1 MPTHPHGDVLRE
13 LRDEWRRLGRSP
25 EARKSVELLRS
36 DPGVVLPHGVVDL
49 DGIVTILEPRGG
61 LTQLE
66 RAELVS
72 VLLARAQDPLIR
84 RCLLQTLLPG
94 IVSVARQ
101 LQFGAGIADSARS
114 FLADAITEA
123 VELLDT
129 WAGRR
134 RAYAGPDL
142 LNALRCRVRRRMLAD
157 KRRRMELVG
166 DDARLDRPVH
176 DVRDELV
183 RALRVA
189 AEHDVTD
196 VDLLYARTV
205 LGYSTSELAHAVGV
219 TSGVLHRRLVAASRP
234 YVASS

>member
-1 MPTHPHGDVLRE
+1 MPTNTHGDVLRE
-13 LRDEWRRLGRSP
+13 LRDEWRRVGRSL
-25 EARKSVELLRS
+25 EARRCVETLRS
-36 DPGVVLPHGVVDL
+36 DPQVVLPDGVVDL
-49 DGIVTILEPRGG
+49 DGVVTVLEPHGG

-101 LQFGAGIADSARS
+101 LQFGAGIADSSRS
-114 FLADAITEA
+114 FLADAVTEA

-129 WAGRR
+129 WAGRH

-166 DDARLDRPVH
+166 DDARLDRQVLEST
-176 DVRDELV
+176 DELV
-183 RALRVA
+183 RELRVA
-189 AEHDVTD
+189 AAQRVTD

-205 LGYSTSELAHAVGV
+205 LGYSTSELARAVGV
-219 TSGVLHRRLVAASRP
+219 TSGILQRRLVAAARP
-234 YVASS
+234 FVASS